1 MTDTLWHGTG
11 KDYIVWGLYWG
22 TIITISTVL
31 EPELKKFTKLLHINT
46 ETKSYT
52 VFKMFR
58 TF

>member
-31 EPELKKFTKLLHINT
+31 EPELKKFTKLLHINI